1 MSILQSTLKSLHM
14 YGLRHVLIFILLEM
28 NYQESYL
35 QKLEMIIL
43 KNKLMDKLPEGL
55 FLRESLVD
63 TEILVNLMVRNFTFN
78 NSLNELTES
87 IKTK

>member
-1 MSILQSTLKSLHM
+1 
-14 YGLRHVLIFILLEM
+14 M

-43 KNKLMDKLPEGL
+43 KDKLIDKLPEGI
-55 FLRESLVD
+55 FLREPLVD
-63 TEILVNLMVRNFTFN
+63 TEILLNLTVKNFTFN

-87 IKTK
+87 IKIK